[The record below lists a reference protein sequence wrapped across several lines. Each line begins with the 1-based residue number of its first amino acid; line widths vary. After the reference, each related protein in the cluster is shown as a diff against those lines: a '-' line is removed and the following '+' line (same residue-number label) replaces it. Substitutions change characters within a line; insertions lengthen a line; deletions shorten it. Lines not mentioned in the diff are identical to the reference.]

1 MAKFI
6 INSTNTAA
14 VRKDDV
20 VALII
25 SQEKTQYLLDIRTI
39 RETALFPNVGF
50 EQAATLQDIQ
60 AKAAAVLAALEG

>member
-6 INSTNTAA
+6 VNSTNTAA

-20 VALII
+20 VALLI
-25 SQEKTQYLLDIRTI
+25 SRDKDQYLLDIRTI

-50 EQAATLQDIQ
+50 EQAATLPDVQ
-60 AKAAAVLAALEG
+60 AKAAAILVALES